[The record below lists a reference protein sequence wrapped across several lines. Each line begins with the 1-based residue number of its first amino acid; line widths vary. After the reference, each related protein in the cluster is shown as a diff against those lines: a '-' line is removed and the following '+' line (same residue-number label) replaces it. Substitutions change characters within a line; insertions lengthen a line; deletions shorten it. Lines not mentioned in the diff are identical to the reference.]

1 MESECSNPAFAKM
14 MFYTQNYK
22 RYVYYYQSFECLPMT
37 SSEQLSIQNENYYQS
52 FECLPMTSSEQLSIQ
67 NENYPTDL

>member
-1 MESECSNPAFAKM
+1 
-14 MFYTQNYK
+14 
-22 RYVYYYQSFECLPMT
+22 MT